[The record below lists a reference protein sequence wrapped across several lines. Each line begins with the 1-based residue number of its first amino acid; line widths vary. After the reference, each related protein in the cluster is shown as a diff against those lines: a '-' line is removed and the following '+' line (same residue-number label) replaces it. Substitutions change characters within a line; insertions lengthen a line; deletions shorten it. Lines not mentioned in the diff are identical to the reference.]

1 MKAANA
7 RGTIGPNL
15 DSTFRA
21 AREQG
26 LGDSTFVDVVAGQ
39 IRDPGQYP
47 TEGDQESKLQ
57 ANMPPNLVEG
67 DDLADV
73 AAFVGKYAGSD
84 LAPPGG
90 GASAAGGGGGGTDG
104 KSIFAA
110 NCASCHTLAAA
121 GSSGT
126 IGPNLDD
133 LKPSLGRA
141 KQQVI
146 HGGGAMPA
154 FKGQLSDKQIDAV
167 AKFVSEN
174 AGK

>member
-1 MKAANA
+1 MLKAANA
-7 RGTIGPNL
+7 QGTIGPNL

-26 LGDSTFVDVVAGQ
+26 LEESTFAEVVAGQ

-47 TEGDQESKLQ
+47 TEDQEATVQ
-57 ANMPPNLVEG
+57 ANMPANLVEG

-73 AAFVGKYAGSD
+73 AAFVAKYAGSD

-90 GASAAGGGGGGTDG
+90 NAPQTAGMVDG
-104 KSIFAA
+104 KTIFSTA
-110 NCASCHTLAAA
+110 CASCHTLAAA
-121 GSSGT
+121 GASGT
-126 IGPNLDD
+126 VGPNLDD
-133 LKPSLGRA
+133 LKPALERT

-167 AKFVSEN
+167 AKFVADS

>member
-7 RGTIGPNL
+7 QGTIGPNL
-15 DSTFRA
+15 DATFRA

-26 LGDSTFVDVVAGQ
+26 LKDSTFVDVVAGQ

-47 TEGDQESKLQ
+47 TTGDQESKLQ
-57 ANMPPNLVEG
+57 ANMPANLVEG
-67 DDLADV
+67 EDLADV
-73 AAFVGKYAGSD
+73 AAFVGKYAGTD
-84 LAPPGG
+84 LAAPGG
-90 GASAAGGGGGGTDG
+90 GTPQTAGVVDG
-104 KSIFAA
+104 KTIFSTS
-110 NCASCHTLAAA
+110 CASCHTLAAA
-121 GSSGT
+121 GASGT
-126 IGPNLDD
+126 VGPNLDD
-133 LKPSLGRA
+133 LKPSVDRA

>member
-1 MKAANA
+1 MLKAANA
-7 RGTIGPNL
+7 QGTIGPNL
-15 DSTFRA
+15 DATFRA

-26 LGDSTFVDVVAGQ
+26 LEESTFVDVVAGQ

-47 TEGDQESKLQ
+47 TTDQESTLQ
-57 ANMPPNLVEG
+57 ANMPANLVEG

-73 AAFVGKYAGSD
+73 SAFVAKYAGTD

-90 GASAAGGGGGGTDG
+90 GASAAGSTDG
-104 KSIFAA
+104 KTIFST

-121 GSSGT
+121 GASGT
-126 IGPNLDD
+126 VGPNLDD
-133 LKPSLGRA
+133 LKPSLART

-146 HGGGAMPA
+146 HGGGSMPA

-167 AKFVSEN
+167 AKFVADS
-174 AGK
+174 AK